1 MVLGAAGGVGLAAV
15 QIGKAC
21 GAIVIAVVRYAS
33 LIQCEV
39 LLNSLAL
46 LRIFDV
52 LGGSI

>member
-21 GAIVIAVVRYAS
+21 GAIVIAVVRYA
-33 LIQCEV
+33 LLVQCEV
-39 LLNSLAL
+39 LFNSLVL
-46 LRIFDV
+46 LFIFDV